1 MLGAPR
7 KLWIYVTDWALGVI
21 PHPSIAAP
29 EGWPKQETD
38 PLWAVFFGYAAA
50 KISVM
55 HYTVILPLSFVIDM
69 VLGYHTREKLGAVS
83 GESCG

>member
-1 MLGAPR
+1 MVWVMLGAPR

-38 PLWAVFFGYAAA
+38 PLRRVFRVCCHHQNLSYAL
-50 KISVM
+50 
-55 HYTVILPLSFVIDM
+55 YRYPTP
-69 VLGYHTREKLGAVS
+69 KLCNRYGAWVS
-83 GESCG
+83 Y